1 MLAADGF
8 DDFTMAA
15 VVAVAERSG
24 SGLADVV
31 GAYAHGLADTLDA
44 NRAFFPDLMIPRSA
58 AMAMAYLQ
66 PGQ

>member
-15 VVAVAERSG
+15 VAERSG
-24 SGLADVV
+24 SGLADMV